1 MTETVAG
8 LRAKGWK
15 ANRCHL
21 PHGVVARELKA
32 ASCLRRFTILADAL
46 ATGRVSI
53 EHVTA
58 VANATNH
65 RVEAALLQVQDRI
78 VEFAETRRFSHFRTW
93 LASLVELLDQDGAEP
108 DPGEANTASMAADGQ
123 GNLHLV
129 LELTGVDAVCAQ
141 RIINNET
148 DRQTRQ
154 AQRETE
160 TTGAPMPTA
169 QQLRARAV
177 VELLRRGAKANPNSP
192 KPAVEAVVTVTV
204 DPNGR
209 PTAHSID
216 TDGPL
221 DATTAATLLCDATL
235 QPLAVNPAGDPLN
248 LGRRQRFFTPQ
259 QHQALTMRDGG
270 CVFPGCDQP
279 PARCDAHHL
288 HHWQS
293 GGRTDINN
301 AALLCRR
308 HHHLHHSNAPWELH
322 QTTIDQLPPELA
334 EQHRQR
340 AHTARLH
347 PSNTVATWTDPHGQ
361 THLAQTATNHHPP
374 TPQPQDLQPQQPG
387 DPPHRDKPAA

>member
-1 MTETVAG
+1 MIEHMFYGEEEQAGSVHASVSVAQQALDGLAGVDVDAVDGRVLMDTVLALEGLRRRLDAASARMLGRLDVDGVTETVAG

-192 KPAVEAVVTVTV
+192 KPAIEAVVTVTV
-204 DPNGR
+204 DPNGN
-209 PTAHSID
+209 PTTHSID
-216 TDGPL
+216 TD
-221 DATTAATLLCDATL
+221 
-235 QPLAVNPAGDPLN
+235 
-248 LGRRQRFFTPQ
+248 
-259 QHQALTMRDGG
+259 
-270 CVFPGCDQP
+270 
-279 PARCDAHHL
+279 
-288 HHWQS
+288 
-293 GGRTDINN
+293 
-301 AALLCRR
+301 
-308 HHHLHHSNAPWELH
+308 
-322 QTTIDQLPPELA
+322 
-334 EQHRQR
+334 
-340 AHTARLH
+340 
-347 PSNTVATWTDPHGQ
+347 
-361 THLAQTATNHHPP
+361 
-374 TPQPQDLQPQQPG
+374 
-387 DPPHRDKPAA
+387 